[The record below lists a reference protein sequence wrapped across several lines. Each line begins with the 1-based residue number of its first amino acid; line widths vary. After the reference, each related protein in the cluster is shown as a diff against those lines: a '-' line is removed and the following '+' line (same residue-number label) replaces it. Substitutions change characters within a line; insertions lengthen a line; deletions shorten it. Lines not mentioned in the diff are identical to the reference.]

1 MLLKLTGQD
10 NGSDMEEDS
19 MSAIKSF
26 SLFYLSLTPLWLSI
40 GFIDGMSIWNDN
52 PNIYTEIISIV
63 VMIIVM
69 IVSAIVV
76 AVSFRKSNGSG
87 AQPFILKCI
96 KEEKLITAEYVL
108 TYVLPLFAFDFTVW
122 YGVVLFLLFYFVL
135 AFLHIRHNRLGAN
148 IILEIF
154 GFCYYEC
161 TLENEDGIL
170 IEKNIIARKS
180 LLSKKNYEIIAK
192 PINNEYYFD
201 VTK

>member
-1 MLLKLTGQD
+1 
-10 NGSDMEEDS
+10 

-40 GFIDGMSIWNDN
+40 AFIDGKNIFDGN
-52 PNIYTEIISIV
+52 PIIYTEMISIAI
-63 VMIIVM
+63 MAIVM

-76 AVSFRKSNGSG
+76 AVSFRKGNKSG
-87 AQPFILKCI
+87 AQPFILKSI

-122 YGVVLFLLFYFVL
+122 YGVILFLLFYFVL
-135 AFLHIRHNRLGAN
+135 AFLHVRHNRLGAN

-161 TLENEDGIL
+161 ELENEDGIL
-170 IEKNIIARKS
+170 IQKNIIGRKS
-180 LLSKKNYEIIAK
+180 LLSKKNYEIDAK
-192 PINNEYYFD
+192 PINNEYFFD

>member
-1 MLLKLTGQD
+1 
-10 NGSDMEEDS
+10 

-40 GFIDGMSIWNDN
+40 GFIDGKSIFDNN
-52 PNIYTEIISIV
+52 PNVYTEYISIV
-63 VMIIVM
+63 IMAISM

-76 AVSFRKSNGSG
+76 AVSFRKGNNAG
-87 AQPFILKCI
+87 AQPFTI
-96 KEEKLITAEYVL
+96 KSITEEKLITAEYVL

-148 IILEIF
+148 IVLEIC

-161 TLENEDGIL
+161 EFENEDGI
-170 IEKNIIARKS
+170 IIQKNIVGRKS
-180 LLSKKNYEIIAK
+180 LLSKKNCKIDAK